1 VQLSR
6 ERILVDTVGA
16 AAPKSRV
23 RSTNASRIATLERT
37 VLELQSQMLQQ
48 DKEFYALVLAAEEL
62 EKDRREYRRGVPDE
76 VVAKI
81 KLDNFNIG
89 LDAIS
94 GLGRIPDSSQMEK

>member
-1 VQLSR
+1 
-6 ERILVDTVGA
+6 
-16 AAPKSRV
+16 
-23 RSTNASRIATLERT
+23 
-37 VLELQSQMLQQ
+37 
-48 DKEFYALVLAAEEL
+48 L

-89 LDAIS
+89 LDAVS